1 MPIDNTWAVL
11 ANTEVHYLPSAAVGD
26 EFKIF
31 VGHPM
36 VGLPQGK
43 KAPVVYVLDANSNF
57 GLVSDIV
64 RGASLA
70 GMPHAFVVGIGYRS
84 DGMMQEAF
92 LKRSRDYTPTVM
104 PEFDRSG
111 GALAGLPDERISTG
125 GAAAF
130 RRFIQE
136 ELEPFIVGRFPVDPS
151 DRTLVGMSLG
161 GLFAAW
167 VLLNQP
173 EDFERYLICSPSL
186 WWDNDLL
193 MRQPVIWPDRG
204 QAVRAR
210 VFLAAGDLERDEL
223 VRARVDAAPAA
234 IRPLLQAFRNAQ
246 GQHLL
251 AEHVEELARR
261 LGELQMPGLQVTS
274 KIFPDEAHESVYPA
288 ALSRGI
294 GALFGPHA
302 DRPEAG

>member
-1 MPIDNTWAVL
+1 MAIDNTWAAL

-31 VGHPM
+31 VALPM
-36 VGLPQGK
+36 VAVPQGK
-43 KAPVVYVLDANSNF
+43 KVPVVYVLDANSSF
-57 GLVSDIV
+57 GIVSDIV

-70 GMPHAFVVGIGYRS
+70 GLPHAFVVGIGYRS

-92 LKRSRDYTPTVM
+92 LKRSRDYTPSVM

-111 GALAGLPDERISTG
+111 GALAGLPNERISTG

-130 RRFIQE
+130 QRFIQD
-136 ELEPFIVGRFPVDPS
+136 ELKPFIEGRFPVDAT

-161 GLFAAW
+161 GLFASW

-173 EDFERYLICSPSL
+173 EAFERYLICSPSL
-186 WWDNDLL
+186 RWDNDLL
-193 MRQPVIWPDRG
+193 MRLPTIWPDRLD
-204 QAVRAR
+204 VRAR
-210 VFLAAGDLERDEL
+210 VFLAAGDLERDEQ
-223 VRARVDAAPAA
+223 VRARVDAAPVA
-234 IRPLLQAFRNAQ
+234 IRPLLQAFRNAR

-261 LGELQMPGLQVTS
+261 LGAMRMPGLQVTS
-274 KIFPDEAHESVYPA
+274 KIFPDEVHESVYPS
-288 ALSRGI
+288 ALSRGV
-294 GALFGPHA
+294 GALFSPVA
-302 DRPEAG
+302 TRSDA

>member
-1 MPIDNTWAVL
+1 MTTDNTWAAL
-11 ANTEVHYLPSAAVGD
+11 ANTEVRYLTSSAVGD
-26 EFKIF
+26 EYKII
-31 VGHPM
+31 VAHPM
-36 VGLPQGK
+36 VALPPGK

-64 RGASLA
+64 RGGSLA
-70 GMPHAFVVGIGYRS
+70 GLPHAFVVGIGYRS
-84 DGMMQEAF
+84 DGMMTAAF

-130 RRFIQE
+130 HRFIQD
-136 ELEPFIVGRFPVDPS
+136 ELEPFIEARFPVDAS

-161 GLFAAW
+161 GLFATW
-167 VLLNQP
+167 VLLSQP
-173 EDFERYLICSPSL
+173 EAFERYLICSPSL

-193 MRQPVIWPDRG
+193 MRQPAIWPGRG

-210 VFLAAGDLERDEL
+210 VFLAAGDLERDEQ

-234 IRPLLQAFRNAQ
+234 VRPLLQAFRNSQ

-261 LGELQMPGLQVTS
+261 LTSLRMPGLKVTS
-274 KIFPDEAHESVYPA
+274 KIFADESHESVYPA

-294 GALFGPHA
+294 GALLGPDA
-302 DRPEAG
+302 APPEA